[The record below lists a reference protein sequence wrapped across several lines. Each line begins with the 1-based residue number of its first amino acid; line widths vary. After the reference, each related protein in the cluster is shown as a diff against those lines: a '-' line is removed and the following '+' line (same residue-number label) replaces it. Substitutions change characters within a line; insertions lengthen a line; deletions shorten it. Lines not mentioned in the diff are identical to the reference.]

1 MADAKSK
8 NSGGPPDFAELLA
21 RAEALVP
28 VLRERAGHTEE
39 LRRLPDE
46 TIEDLHRAGL
56 FRILQPK
63 RVGGSELPFRSIVE
77 LVSVIGK
84 GDGST
89 AWVLA
94 NLAAHHWM
102 LAMFPKQAQDEVWG
116 QSPDNLIGSALI
128 FPRGRARRVEGGYRV
143 SGRWPF
149 SSGVDPSVVE
159 PDRRN
164 RAGRGG
170 RHPDAAHLPAAGQR
184 LHDHRYLARDR
195 PCRNRQQG
203 CRGR

>member
-1 MADAKSK
+1 MADAKSR
-8 NSGGPPDFAELLA
+8 NSGGPPDLDELLA
-21 RAEALVP
+21 RAGALVP

-56 FRILQPK
+56 FRMLQPK

-77 LVSVIGK
+77 LVSVIGR

-102 LAMFPKQAQDEVWG
+102 LAMFPQRAQDEIWG
-116 QSPDNLIGSALI
+116 QSPDNLIGSALV
-128 FPRGRARRVEGGYRV
+128 FPRGRAPEGDGGYR
-143 SGRWPF
+143 P
-149 SSGVDPSVVE
+149 
-159 PDRRN
+159 
-164 RAGRGG
+164 RG
-170 RHPDAAHLPAAGQR
+170 
-184 LHDHRYLARDR
+184 
-195 PCRNRQQG
+195 
-203 CRGR
+203 

>member
-1 MADAKSK
+1 MADAKSR
-8 NSGGPPDFAELLA
+8 NSGRPPELEELLA
-21 RAEALVP
+21 RAEPLVP
-28 VLRERAGHTEE
+28 VLRERAGQTEE

-102 LAMFPKQAQDEVWG
+102 LAMFPKTAQDE
-116 QSPDNLIGSALI
+116 
-128 FPRGRARRVEGGYRV
+128 GG
-143 SGRWPF
+143 
-149 SSGVDPSVVE
+149 
-159 PDRRN
+159 
-164 RAGRGG
+164 
-170 RHPDAAHLPAAGQR
+170 
-184 LHDHRYLARDR
+184 
-195 PCRNRQQG
+195 
-203 CRGR
+203 

>member
-1 MADAKSK
+1 MPEAKTDQRAA
-8 NSGGPPDFAELLA
+8 PPRFEELLA

-28 VLRERAGHTEE
+28 VLRERAAHTEE

-46 TIEDLHRAGL
+46 TIEDLHRSGL

-94 NLAAHHWM
+94 NLAAHHWLLGM
-102 LAMFPKQAQDEVWG
+102 WHPEGAGRGLGPVAG
-116 QSPDNLIGSALI
+116 QSDRLGADLSAR
-128 FPRGRARRVEGGYRV
+128 PRPPRRGRLSGQRPLAVFERRRPVGL
-143 SGRWPF
+143 
-149 SSGVDPSVVE
+149 E
-159 PDRRN
+159 PDRRDRQRRGD
-164 RAGRGG
+164 RARTS
-170 RHPDAAHLPAAGQR
+170 RASSCCRPAITRSSTPGT
-184 LHDHRYLARDR
+184 
-195 PCRNRQQG
+195 
-203 CRGR
+203 

>member
-1 MADAKSK
+1 M
-8 NSGGPPDFAELLA
+8 GRPICEELLA

-102 LAMFPKQAQDEVWG
+102 LAMFPKQAQDEIWG
-116 QSPDNLIGSALI
+116 QSPDNLIGSALV
-128 FPRGRARRVEGGYRV
+128 FPRGRARRVEGGYRRQRALAV
-143 SGRWPF
+143 FERRR
-149 SSGVDPSVVE
+149 SVL
-159 PDRRN
+159 
-164 RAGRGG
+164 AGT
-170 RHPDAAHLPAAGQR
+170 
-184 LHDHRYLARDR
+184 
-195 PCRNRQQG
+195 
-203 CRGR
+203 

>member
-8 NSGGPPDFAELLA
+8 NSGEPPDLPELLA

-28 VLRERAGHTEE
+28 VLRERAGQTEE

-89 AWVLA
+89 GWGVPS
-94 NLAAHHWM
+94 LAADPGM
-102 LAMFPKQAQDEVWG
+102 LALFQKQAEAGVG
-116 QSPDNLIGSALI
+116 GESPDTLIVPALV
-128 FPRGRARRVEGGYRV
+128 FPRGRARRVEG
-143 SGRWPF
+143 
-149 SSGVDPSVVE
+149 
-159 PDRRN
+159 
-164 RAGRGG
+164 
-170 RHPDAAHLPAAGQR
+170 
-184 LHDHRYLARDR
+184 
-195 PCRNRQQG
+195 
-203 CRGR
+203 

>member
-1 MADAKSK
+1 MADTKSI
-8 NSGGPPDFAELLA
+8 NPGGPPDLEELLA

-28 VLRERAGHTEE
+28 VLRERASHTEE

-77 LVSVIGK
+77 LVSAIGR

-94 NLAAHHWM
+94 NLAAHHG
-102 LAMFPKQAQDEVWG
+102 LPGLSPPQAQDEIWG
-116 QSPDNLIGSALI
+116 ESPDNLIGSALI
-128 FPRGRARRVEGGYRV
+128 FPRGRAHKVPGGYRLT
-143 SGRWPF
+143 GRWPF
-149 SSGVDPSVVE
+149 SSGVDAATWSLIGAIVHDQESGTAE
-159 PDRRN
+159 PRIFV
-164 RAGRGG
+164 
-170 RHPDAAHLPAAGQR
+170 L
-184 LHDHRYLARDR
+184 LANDFTIIDTW
-195 PCRNRQQG
+195 
-203 CRGR
+203 